1 MIDIVPALI
10 PEGRIN
16 RPGYSNPCNYITI
29 HNTDNPNRGA
39 DARAHIGYVS
49 NTSEK
54 VSWHYTVDDEE
65 IYQHL
70 PDNES
75 GYHAGDGAG
84 KGNRQSIGI
93 EICMN
98 SNGDLLKATDN
109 AAELTAYLM
118 KKHGIPLENVKQHNF
133 WSGKNCPSEIR
144 AGRPYS
150 WQVFLRKVESFMSE
164 NKIETAEQALDKLN
178 SAGIVT
184 DKAYWAG
191 ALAYVKNLDYL
202 LIKMANSV

>member
-1 MIDIVPALI
+1 MIDIIPALI
-10 PEGRIN
+10 PVGRIN
-16 RPGYSNPCNYITI
+16 RPGYFNPCLYITI
-29 HNTDNPNRGA
+29 HNTDNPKRGA

-54 VSWHYTVDDEE
+54 VSWHYTIDED
-65 IYQHL
+65 IAYQHL
-70 PDNES
+70 PDNETA
-75 GYHAGDGAG
+75 YHAGDGAG

-98 SNGDLLKATDN
+98 SDGDLLKATDN

-118 KKHGIPLENVKQHNF
+118 KKHGIPLENVRQHNF

-164 NKIETAEQALDKLN
+164 NKITTAEQALDKLN

-202 LIKMANSV
+202 IIKMANSI